1 MATQRPTGVTILAVL
16 QLIGS
21 ALTLLMGISVVF
33 LGGIIFA
40 SGVVTETPEA
50 GGGGAV
56 ISGLGMV
63 ALILGVIGL
72 IAGYGLFALKG
83 WGWWLA
89 ILWTVLNIIHG
100 IVTFFQDGIVISIL
114 SLVISGLILYY
125 LNKSNVKRAF
135 GLA

>member
-1 MATQRPTGVTILAVL
+1 
-16 QLIGS
+16 
-21 ALTLLMGISVVF
+21 
-33 LGGIIFA
+33 
-40 SGVVTETPEA
+40 
-50 GGGGAV
+50 
-56 ISGLGMV
+56 MV

-72 IAGYGLFALKG
+72 IASYGLFALKG

-114 SLVISGLILYY
+114 SLLISGLILYY